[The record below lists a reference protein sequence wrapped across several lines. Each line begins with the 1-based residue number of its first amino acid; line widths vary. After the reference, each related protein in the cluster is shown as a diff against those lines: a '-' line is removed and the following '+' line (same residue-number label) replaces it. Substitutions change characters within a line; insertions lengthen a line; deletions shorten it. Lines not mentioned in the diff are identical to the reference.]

1 MDNTLSL
8 FLSLRVGVALR
19 DTEGTRQLLRKAATE
34 HDQGEG
40 ERIVILLARGLD
52 PLAKQWLANVLGPRK
67 TDAMLPS
74 A

>member
-1 MDNTLSL
+1 MNDTLSL

-19 DTEGTRQLLRKAATE
+19 DTEGTRQLLRRAATE

-67 TDAMLPS
+67 TDAMPG
-74 A
+74 

>member
-1 MDNTLSL
+1 MTDPFRL

-34 HDQGEG
+34 FDQGEG
-40 ERIVILLARGLD
+40 ERIVIMLARGLD

-67 TDAMLPS
+67 TDAM
-74 A
+74 AG

>member
-1 MDNTLSL
+1 MTDTLSL

-67 TDAMLPS
+67 TDAM
-74 A
+74 AG

>member
-1 MDNTLSL
+1 MDNTLGL

-40 ERIVILLARGLD
+40 EQIVILLARGLD

-67 TDAMLPS
+67 TDAM
-74 A
+74 AG